1 MPAKQKSSGGGEGG
15 GKSQKT
21 LPLPTIPADS
31 KDLPHIHQFEEW
43 DVQRSLSMVIMH
55 VGMQTD
61 ANQPGTEKLVV
72 AEASETSAASLAS
85 TYQVGKLEAGACA
98 NLLQKITPAVREELK
113 ELVDASHCGH
123 DSLAAA
129 CRGNRK
135 KLGWCEKLG
144 LFGLFSGHKVNEF
157 CKSKAALGSIT
168 AVDRSRVSELQ
179 NPEEDKPL
187 AAHWR
192 AL

>member
-1 MPAKQKSSGGGEGG
+1 MES
-15 GKSQKT
+15 
-21 LPLPTIPADS
+21 
-31 KDLPHIHQFEEW
+31 
-43 DVQRSLSMVIMH
+43 
-55 VGMQTD
+55 
-61 ANQPGTEKLVV
+61 KLVW
-72 AEASETSAASLAS
+72 ESGWESSDC
-85 TYQVGKLEAGACA
+85 ACEFR
-98 NLLQKITPAVREELK
+98 P
-113 ELVDASHCGH
+113 
-123 DSLAAA
+123 
-129 CRGNRK
+129 
-135 KLGWCEKLG
+135 G